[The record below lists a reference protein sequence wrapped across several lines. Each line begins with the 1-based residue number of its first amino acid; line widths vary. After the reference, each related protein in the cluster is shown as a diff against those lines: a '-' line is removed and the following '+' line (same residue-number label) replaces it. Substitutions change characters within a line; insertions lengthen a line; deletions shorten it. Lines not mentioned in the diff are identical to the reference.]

1 MVLISRDV
9 LDAFK
14 KELILAVRRF
24 PIPMIC
30 AAVFC
35 AITLSEL
42 PDPQKLTY
50 LEIAFYGCFFFIA
63 LKLIAESRHWGE
75 LRFYIIGI
83 PIFAALALYVHT
95 SSEAVLIFFFLG
107 PALFLAMFIAPFI
120 NKHSEMQEI
129 WVFNYRLWSHIFITT
144 LAAIFLYLGLSAI
157 VASLD
162 FLFSV
167 KFYHDIYEDIW
178 FVVATLFSPIV
189 AMAGIPRQFDEQA
202 TSFPKFLRIIL
213 CYIVIPLLLVYAV
226 ILYGYTA
233 KIIITWELPKGGVAY
248 LVSGFGCL
256 GVIIYLASY
265 PLHQT
270 SRIIALYKQHFFKL
284 LLIPLLLLAAG
295 IYTRI
300 HDYGITEERYVI
312 VLCLLWLFVVS
323 GVAFAQKAKLVPKVI
338 FTSLIVFLIAASFG
352 PWGAIYLSAKSQIAR
367 LESVLKRNG
376 ALANGVLVKAPQEIS
391 WEDRVTISS
400 IAEYLVESGKI
411 DRVRSWFAGDKSITD
426 ITPEML
432 LEHAEI
438 KYIESYDRPFKER
451 ENVDRI
457 DFYGSWPLE
466 KAVVAI
472 KDYDY
477 MIRMDNNLDKVSDNP
492 QVFSQE
498 FSLDSS
504 GSQKRLRISVD
515 VSKNLYTVAVIG
527 DEKSAVVFPLIDIM
541 MDARKKPDNK
551 AVVIADKFNDKI
563 KAKLIITYIYAEMLK
578 GKPAKISGLATT
590 LFVQMQ

>member
-1 MVLISRDV
+1 MVLISRDA

-24 PIPMIC
+24 PLPMIC

-35 AITLSEL
+35 AVTLSEL
-42 PDPQKLTY
+42 PDSQKLTY
-50 LEIAFYGCFFFIA
+50 LESAFYGCFFFIA
-63 LKLIAESRHWGE
+63 LKLIAESRKWSE
-75 LRFYIIGI
+75 LRFYAIGV
-83 PIFAALALYVHT
+83 PIFAALVLYVHV
-95 SSEAVLIFFFLG
+95 SPEAVLIFFFLG

-120 NKHSEMQEI
+120 NRHSETQEI
-129 WVFNYRLWSHIFITT
+129 WVFNYRLWAHIFITV

-162 FLFSV
+162 FLFGV

-233 KIIITWELPKGGVAY
+233 KIIMTWELPKGGVAY

-256 GVIIYLASY
+256 GVIVYLASY

-270 SRIIALYKQHFFKL
+270 SKIIALYKQHFFKL
-284 LLIPLLLLAAG
+284 LVIPLLLLAAG

-300 HDYGITEERYVI
+300 HNYGITEERYAI
-312 VLCLLWLFVVS
+312 VLCLLWLLLVS
-323 GVAFAQKAKLVPKVI
+323 GVALTKKSTLVPKII

-367 LESVLKRNG
+367 LESVLKKNG
-376 ALANGVLVKAPQEIS
+376 ALADGVLVKAPQSIS

-400 IAEYLVESGKI
+400 ISEYLVESRKI
-411 DRVRSWFAGDKSITD
+411 DRVRSWFPGEKPTTD

-466 KAVVAI
+466 AAVVAI

-477 MIRMDNNLDKVSDNP
+477 MIRIDNNLNKTSRNP
-492 QVFSQE
+492 QVFSEE
-498 FSLDSS
+498 FSLGSS
-504 GSQKRLRISVD
+504 TPQKRLRVSVD
-515 VSKNLYTVAVIG
+515 VATNLYTVAVVG
-527 DEKSAVVFPLIDIM
+527 DEKNAVVFPLIDIM
-541 MDARKKPDNK
+541 MEARKKPNNSV
-551 AVVIADKFNDKI
+551 VVIADKSNDKI
-563 KAKLIITYIYAEMLK
+563 KAKLIITYLYAEILK
-578 GKPAKISGLATT
+578 DKAAIISGLATT
-590 LFVQMQ
+590 LFVQTQ

>member
-1 MVLISRDV
+1 MVLISRDI

-24 PIPMIC
+24 PLPMIC
-30 AAVFC
+30 AAIFC
-35 AITLSEL
+35 AVTLSDL
-42 PDPQKLTY
+42 PDPPKLTY
-50 LEIAFYGCFFFIA
+50 LESAFYGCFFFIA
-63 LKLIAESRHWGE
+63 LKLIAESHKWSE
-75 LRFYIIGI
+75 LGFYAIGI
-83 PIFAALALYVHT
+83 PVFAALVFYIHVSA
-95 SSEAVLIFFFLG
+95 EAVLIFFFLG
-107 PALFLAMFIAPFI
+107 PALFLSMFIAPFI
-120 NKHSEMQEI
+120 NRHSETQEI
-129 WVFNYRLWSHIFITT
+129 WVFNYRLWTHIFITI
-144 LAAIFLYLGLSAI
+144 LAAIFLYLGLAAI

-162 FLFSV
+162 FLFGV
-167 KFYHDIYEDIW
+167 KFYSDVYEDIW

-202 TSFPKFLRIIL
+202 TSFPNFLRIIL
-213 CYIVIPLLLVYAV
+213 CYIVVPLLLVYAV

-233 KIIITWELPKGGVAY
+233 KIIVTWELPKGGVAY

-284 LLIPLLLLAAG
+284 LVIPLLLLGAG

-300 HDYGITEERYVI
+300 DAYGITEERYAI
-312 VLCLLWLFVVS
+312 VLCLLWLFLVS
-323 GVAFAQKAKLVPKVI
+323 GVALTRKSKLVPKII
-338 FTSLIVFLIAASFG
+338 FSSLIVFLIAASFG
-352 PWGAIYLSAKSQIAR
+352 PWGAIYLSARSQIAR
-367 LESVLKRNG
+367 LESILKKNG
-376 ALANGVLVKAPQEIS
+376 ALADGVLVKAPQSIS

-400 IAEYLVESGKI
+400 IAEYLVESRKI
-411 DRVRSWFAGDKSITD
+411 DRVRSWFANDKLVTD

-466 KAVVAI
+466 EAVLAI

-477 MIRMDNNLDKVSDNP
+477 MVRIDNNLNKISDNP
-492 QVFSQE
+492 QVFSEE
-498 FSLDSS
+498 FSLGSS

-515 VSKNLYTVAVIG
+515 VATSLYTVAVVG
-527 DEKSAVVFPLIDIM
+527 DEKNAVVFPLIDIM
-541 MDARKKPDNK
+541 MEARKKPNNN
-551 AVVIADKFNDKI
+551 AVVIADKSNDKI
-563 KAKLIITYIYAEMLK
+563 KAKLIITYIYAEILK

-590 LFVQMQ
+590 LLVQTQ